1 MGLIAELKR
10 RNVIRVSAAYLVLSW
25 VLMQVGD
32 LLFDALQLDDTALT
46 ILLALLALGFIPV
59 VVFSWIYELTPEG
72 VKRESEVDRSQSVT
86 GETGKRLNVVI
97 VVLLAIAVAFFGWGQ
112 LRQPVAPGATATAT
126 SAASSEPSIAVL
138 PFADLSPQGDQ
149 GYFADGISEELLNV
163 LAQLN
168 GLKVAARTSSF
179 QFRGDNHNI
188 PEIGQALKVR
198 TVLEG
203 SVRKAGDQLRI
214 TAQLIDVDSGYHL
227 WSATYDR
234 QLDNVFAVQDEIATS
249 IVDALKLELELPAE
263 GLVDRDTDSAAYDLY
278 LRGRNLG
285 RDPNKEGLLR
295 ALDYYEQAVR
305 IDPDFS
311 SAYGAIASA
320 WVWLEDYGGVESQ
333 EAFDKAEPAAK
344 RALDLDPTQAAALTA
359 MGFVEDRRYDND
371 IAARDYFERALAAN
385 PTYIEA
391 YTLYADTLA
400 DLGESLKAIE
410 VREQAVERD
419 PLSTFLKSRLA
430 SHYIT
435 LGRFEQGE
443 QLIAEIFAADPDDTY
458 GTEELANLHFRRGE
472 LADAV
477 PTYIKLHESRP
488 GDPFAAANLAVCNAI
503 MQDFDEADRWLAAAR
518 ARGEDNRW
526 ELAARKTVAQWRGDW
541 DGVFRAGELFVT
553 RMGAQWQGD
562 AYLARGD
569 WEAARVS
576 YQRRLAQQRYR
587 YGDPIN
593 GSVVRPLLGLA
604 FAEKK
609 LGIESWADTL
619 SGVRDYAEARR
630 REGHNLGT
638 WPGFNL
644 NHLLASLAAIEGD
657 AGRAVQHMN
666 AALEQGFREH
676 AFLEHDPLFVNIKD
690 DPRLVEIASRMRE
703 LALEERRK
711 LRRSDA
717 PFPA

>member
-10 RNVIRVSAAYLVLSW
+10 RNVIRMAAAYLVLSW

-112 LRQPVAPGATATAT
+112 LRQPAPPGAAATAS
-126 SAASSEPSIAVL
+126 SAATSEPSIAVL

-163 LAQLN
+163 LAQIN

-188 PEIGQALKVR
+188 PDIGATLNVR

-249 IVDALKLELELPAE
+249 IVDALKLKLELPAE
-263 GLVDRDTDSAAYDLY
+263 GLVDRGTDSAAFDLY
-278 LRGRNLG
+278 LRGRNLA
-285 RDPNKEGLLR
+285 RDPAKEDLLR
-295 ALDYYEQAVR
+295 ALDYYEQAVN

-311 SAYGAIASA
+311 QVYGAIASA

-344 RALDLDPTQAAALTA
+344 RALELDPTQAAALTA

-400 DLGESLKAIE
+400 DLGESLKALD
-410 VREQAVERD
+410 VRKQAVERD
-419 PLSTFLKSRLA
+419 
-430 SHYIT
+430 
-435 LGRFEQGE
+435 
-443 QLIAEIFAADPDDTY
+443 
-458 GTEELANLHFRRGE
+458 
-472 LADAV
+472 
-477 PTYIKLHESRP
+477 
-488 GDPFAAANLAVCNAI
+488 
-503 MQDFDEADRWLAAAR
+503 
-518 ARGEDNRW
+518 
-526 ELAARKTVAQWRGDW
+526 
-541 DGVFRAGELFVT
+541 
-553 RMGAQWQGD
+553 
-562 AYLARGD
+562 
-569 WEAARVS
+569 
-576 YQRRLAQQRYR
+576 
-587 YGDPIN
+587 
-593 GSVVRPLLGLA
+593 
-604 FAEKK
+604 
-609 LGIESWADTL
+609 
-619 SGVRDYAEARR
+619 
-630 REGHNLGT
+630 
-638 WPGFNL
+638 
-644 NHLLASLAAIEGD
+644 
-657 AGRAVQHMN
+657 
-666 AALEQGFREH
+666 
-676 AFLEHDPLFVNIKD
+676 
-690 DPRLVEIASRMRE
+690 
-703 LALEERRK
+703 
-711 LRRSDA
+711 
-717 PFPA
+717 